1 MNYKFAN
8 LENQFL
14 HPEFFVHFWLK
25 SMRSQSQHQL
35 VRVRE
40 NISPLIRIL
49 RYQRGEPSLNPTSY
63 FHIAALKA
71 TRSLVQLREPVLEPT
86 KIEQ

>member
-1 MNYKFAN
+1 MEN
-8 LENQFL
+8 LFL

-25 SMRSQSQHQL
+25 SMRSQSLHQL

-49 RYQRGEPSLNPTSY
+49 RYQRGEPYLDPTSY

-71 TRSLVQLREPVLEPT
+71 TRSLVQLRAPALEPT